1 MRCGP
6 HLSCVQD
13 GSIARCKSLWTSDP
27 EELEDKCSADEVA
40 LSARQTRDPISDEAY
55 YSCWSDVALL
65 DHSQASIQLA
75 QDDRGQMYLYRIDL
89 KKVTLREAIERC
101 AQFNDPISSSHLA
114 MNLNDDEQLR
124 EDLINELNARL
135 TPAQLALSGVWVAPS
150 DYEID
155 TQVDDSLSGCQRL
168 DLNTHQ
174 LEPTT
179 CELELPTLCRLSI
192 SSFSV
197 GLL

>member
-6 HLSCVQD
+6 QLSCVQD
-13 GSIARCKSLWTSDP
+13 GSITRCKNLWTSDP
-27 EELEDKCSADEVA
+27 EDLEVRCSSDEVA
-40 LSARQTRDPISDEAY
+40 LSARQARDPVSDEAY

-65 DHSQASIQLA
+65 DHSQASIPLV
-75 QDDRGQMYLYRIDL
+75 QDDHVQTYLYRIDL
-89 KKVTLREAIERC
+89 KQVTLRGAIERC
-101 AQFNDPISSSHLA
+101 AQFNDPLSSSELA

-150 DYEID
+150 DYESD
-155 TQVDDSLSGCQRL
+155 RQADDPLSGCQRL

-192 SSFSV
+192 SSLSV
-197 GLL
+197 GLF